1 MNEYAWVR
9 LLETLILPPTSP
21 LILAAIGVGRRKY
34 MITLAALLLLYLAAI
49 PLVSQW
55 LSQKLE
61 VYPPLDPNRLPTAQ
75 AIVVLGATRY
85 PEAPEYGGDTISSLG
100 LERLRY
106 AAWLKR
112 RTGLPILAS
121 GGRPLGEKKAE
132 AELMQ
137 EVLKEFG
144 TPATWLETESR
155 NTFEN
160 ARNSAAILK
169 HQGID
174 TIFLVTSAFHL
185 PRAVEAFKYQGLT
198 VIPAGTRF
206 TRQGPLES
214 GLFAFLPNPAA
225 LCRTSLA
232 LHEFLGR
239 LWYRLRYYNQP
250 LRLKYQ

>member
-1 MNEYAWVR
+1 MNEYAWLR
-9 LLETLILPPTSP
+9 LLESIVLPPVSP
-21 LILAAIGVGRRKY
+21 LILAVVGLWLRRNVL
-34 MITLAALLLLYLAAI
+34 TLIALLFLYLAAI

-85 PEAPEYGGDTISSLG
+85 PKAPEYGGDTVGSLG

-137 EVLKEFG
+137 EVLTEFG
-144 TPATWLETESR
+144 TPATWLETDSR

-169 HQGID
+169 RQGID
-174 TIFLVTSAFHL
+174 AIFLVTSAFHL
-185 PRAVEAFKYQGLT
+185 PRAAEAFKHQGLS

-206 TRQGPLES
+206 TRPGPLES

-239 LWYRLRYYNQP
+239 
-250 LRLKYQ
+250 

>member
-1 MNEYAWVR
+1 MSGYAGLR
-9 LLETLILPPTSP
+9 LLETLVLPPASLLFLAGIGLGLRRRVLT
-21 LILAAIGVGRRKY
+21 LI
-34 MITLAALLLLYLAAI
+34 ALTLLYLAAT
-49 PLVSQW
+49 PWVSRW
-55 LSQKLE
+55 LAAKLE

-75 AIVVLGATRY
+75 AIVVLGAMRY
-85 PEAPEYGGDTISSLG
+85 HQAPEYGGDTVAGLG

-121 GGRPLGEKKAE
+121 GGRPLGESKAE

-137 EVLKEFG
+137 EVLQEFG
-144 TPATWLETESR
+144 TPATWLETQSR

-160 ARNSAAILK
+160 AKHSAVILK
-169 HQGID
+169 RQGIK

-185 PRAVEAFKYQGLT
+185 PRAVEAFTYQGLG

-206 TRQGPLES
+206 TRPGPLES
-214 GLFAFLPNPAA
+214 GLWAWLPSPSA
-225 LCRTSLA
+225 LCRTHLA
-232 LHEFLGR
+232 LHEIFGR
-239 LWYRLRYYNQP
+239 LWYRLRYYSQP